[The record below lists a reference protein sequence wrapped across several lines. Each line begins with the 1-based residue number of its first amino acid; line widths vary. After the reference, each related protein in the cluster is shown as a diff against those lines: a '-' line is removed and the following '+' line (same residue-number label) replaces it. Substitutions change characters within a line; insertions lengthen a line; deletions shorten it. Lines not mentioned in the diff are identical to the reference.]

1 MKLQNSL
8 EANLHQPIPM
18 LMSRL
23 WVFLSLN
30 YIYCDVLNT
39 SAPGVLQGLLDGK
52 MGGMD
57 VSQGLLL
64 FAGISLSIPF
74 VMVLLSTILP
84 YRTNRI
90 TNIAA
95 PVLMIVYQLVSF
107 CFGTETTLHYV
118 FFSVVEILGNAVI
131 LALALRWKKMQ

>member
-1 MKLQNSL
+1 MKMQNVL
-8 EANLHQPIPM
+8 ETNLHQPIPM
-18 LMSRL
+18 LMSKL

-52 MGGMD
+52 MGGMN

-90 TNIAA
+90 ANIAA
-95 PVLMIVYQLVSF
+95 AAIMIPYQLVSF
-107 CFGTETTLHYV
+107 LFGTETTLHYV
-118 FFSVVEILGNAVI
+118 YFSVIEILGNAVI
-131 LALALRWKKMQ
+131 LTLALRWKKSQ

>member
-30 YIYCDVLNT
+30 YIYCDALTNT
-39 SAPGVLQGLLDGK
+39 EAGVLRGLLEGKIGGIEMTQGLLF
-52 MGGMD
+52 
-57 VSQGLLL
+57 

-74 VMVLLSTILP
+74 LMSLLSTILP
-84 YRTNRI
+84 YKANKI

-95 PVLMIVYQLVSF
+95 ALLMIAYQLVSF
-107 CFGTETTLHYV
+107 CFGSETTLHYV

-131 LALALRWKKMQ
+131 FLLALRWKQSQ